1 MKVIGRKNE
10 ICELDRLAHSG
21 APEFVAVYG
30 RRRVGKTFLV
40 KEFFGN
46 NFTFYATGVSRGT
59 KAEQLQNFQDS
70 LLEYGYKGEKAAP
83 KDWTEAFRRL
93 RVVVEQ
99 SRQKRKV
106 VFLDELPWMDTQK
119 SRFVQ
124 AIDLFW
130 NKWCSMRE
138 DVMLVVCGSAA
149 SWMVK
154 NIIKNKG
161 GLHNRITSKIHLM
174 PFSLGETREYLQ
186 SRGVRWPEQTVAEC
200 YMVTGGIPYYLQQI
214 DRSMSLA
221 QNVDRLFFKEN
232 ALLGDEFENLY
243 SSLFTHSGDH
253 VEIVRALSR
262 KRQGLTRDEIVGE
275 TSLSDGGGLTRRL
288 TELEQCGF
296 IRSYTMISDARQ
308 LYQLTDFYTQFYF
321 QFLAKEKSYDDEQWL
336 HLQGMPRHNN
346 WLGLSF
352 ERLCF
357 AHMAQIRRAL
367 GIAGVAT
374 KTFAYKTEGAQ
385 VDMVIERA
393 DKTVCVCEMKW
404 SALPYSITKAEDAKM
419 RGRMVAVREKY
430 PRHALMLVVV
440 TAAGLVRN
448 EYAVQDVQ
456 REVALEDLFVG

>member
-1 MKVIGRKNE
+1 MKIIGRKSE
-10 ICELDRLAHSG
+10 IKELERLASSG

-46 NFTFYATGVSRGT
+46 NFVFYATGISRGT

-70 LLEYGYKGEKAAP
+70 LLEYGYKGDNTVL
-83 KDWTEAFRRL
+83 KDWHEAFKRL
-93 RVVVEQ
+93 RSVVEQ

-106 VFLDELPWMDTQK
+106 IFLDELPWMDTQK
-119 SRFVQ
+119 SHFVQ
-124 AIDLFW
+124 ALDLFW
-130 NKWCSMRE
+130 NKWCSTRE

-174 PFSLGETREYLQ
+174 PFTLGETREYLHN
-186 SRGVRWPEQTVAEC
+186 RGVRWPELTLAEC
-200 YMVTGGIPYYLQQI
+200 YMVMGGIPYYLQQI
-214 DRSMSLA
+214 DHSMSLA
-221 QNVDRLFFKEN
+221 QNVDRMFFKEH
-232 ALLGDEFENLY
+232 ALLADEFDNLY
-243 SSLFTHSGDH
+243 SSLFLHSSDH
-253 VEIVRALSR
+253 EEIVKVLAR
-262 KRQGLTRDEIVGE
+262 KRQGLTRDEIIAV

-288 TELEQCGF
+288 IELEQCGF
-296 IRSYTMISDARQ
+296 IRRYTMINDARQ
-308 LYQLTDFYTQFYF
+308 LYQLTDFFTQFYF
-321 QFLAKEKSYDDEQWL
+321 QFLAKEKNYDEEQWL

-357 AHMAQIRRAL
+357 AHMPQIRRAL

-374 KTFAYKTEGAQ
+374 KTFAYRTDGAQ

-404 SALPYSITKAEDAKM
+404 SVLPYRISKAEDAKM
-419 RGRMVAVREKY
+419 RNRLLAVREKY
-430 PRHALMLVVV
+430 PRYALMMVLV
-440 TAAGLVRN
+440 TAGGLMRN
-448 EYAVQDVQ
+448 EYAIQDVQ
-456 REVALEDLFVG
+456 REVALEDLFG